1 MSEDEQRT
9 RDTLKSL
16 PHLSARDREELLRLA
31 RRTLV
36 LHLEHGTMPSCAT
49 DLHALLEPRA
59 TFVTLTE
66 RDSGMLRGCRGEV
79 MARQPLIES
88 VAAMVIAAAT
98 DDPRFPR
105 VSLAEVPRLRI
116 EISVLSTMDP
126 IEPAEIE
133 IGKHGLMI
141 VRGHAAGL
149 LLPQVAVEYGWRVEE
164 FLSALCRKAGLP
176 AGTWR
181 SRDVQL
187 YGFEC
192 EVWGEDG

>member
-1 MSEDEQRT
+1 MSEDEQQT

-36 LHLEHGTMPSCAT
+36 LHLEHGTTPSCAT
-49 DLHALLEPRA
+49 DLDALLEPRA

-66 RDSGMLRGCRGEV
+66 RDTGMLRGCRGEV
-79 MARQPLIES
+79 VARQPLIES
-88 VAAMVIAAAT
+88 VAAMAIAAAT

-105 VSLAEVPRLRI
+105 VSLAEVHRLRI

-164 FLSALCRKAGLP
+164 FLGALCRKAGLP